1 MIAGVVIGVL
11 LAVAI
16 AAVTTIVIVFYCYRR
31 MNKVKYDVV
40 RVALSSNNHMSNGK
54 DCWSRMEEQI
64 VSCTGPCN

>member
-1 MIAGVVIGVL
+1 MIGGVVGGVL
-11 LAVAI
+11 LVLAI
-16 AAVTTIVIVFYCYRR
+16 AAATTVVIVVFCHRK

-64 VSCTGPCN
+64 VSLTVQLT